1 MGARPLKRLIH
12 PIVLTELEECGL
24 PWSLEPGTKHNKLFI
39 DGRFCDI
46 MPLKISEPPRTNLK
60 VRAHIRRFVREIK
73 EGRNAQAVNPTA
85 SSAAKARAA

>member
-1 MGARPLKRLIH
+1 MANKSIKRLVH

-24 PWSLEPGTKHNKLFI
+24 PWWLEPGTKHNKLYI

-46 MPLKISEPPRTNLK
+46 MPLRITEPPRTNLK
-60 VRAHIRRFVREIK
+60 VRAHVRRFVREIK

-85 SSAAKARAA
+85 PSASKARTA